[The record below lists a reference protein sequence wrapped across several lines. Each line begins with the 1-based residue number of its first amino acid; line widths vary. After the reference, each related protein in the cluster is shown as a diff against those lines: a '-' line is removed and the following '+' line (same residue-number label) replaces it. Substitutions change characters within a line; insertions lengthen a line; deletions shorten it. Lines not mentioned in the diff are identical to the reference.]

1 MKLTDVNWT
10 STDGMPLVGR
20 CWEPTGEPRAVVCL
34 VHGLGEHCGRY
45 AHVAAAL
52 NDAGYAVLACDQR
65 GHGRSGGK
73 RGFTPSY
80 EALMNDIGLL
90 LGQAEQRF
98 PGKPRFLYGHSLG
111 GNEVINYALRR
122 RPDLAGVVS
131 ASPGL
136 RTAFKPPALQLA
148 TGRLM
153 NRLWPAFT
161 MSNGLELAALSR
173 DPAVI
178 AAYQADP
185 LVHDRLS
192 ARLGMGLLES
202 GEWAIAHAAEFPLPL
217 LLMHGTADR
226 LTSHQASQQFAA
238 KAPTCTLKL
247 WEGLYHETHNE
258 PEKGEVIGFVVGW
271 LTSQAQTSHS
281 R

>member
-1 MKLTDVNWT
+1 MKLTDVTWT
-10 STDGMPLVGR
+10 STDGLPLVGR
-20 CWEPTGEPRAVVCL
+20 CWEPETEPRAVVCL

-52 NDAGYAVLACDQR
+52 NEAGYAVLACDQR

-73 RGFTPSY
+73 RGFIASY
-80 EALMNDIGLL
+80 DALMDDIGLL
-90 LGQAEQRF
+90 LAQAALRF
-98 PGKPRFLYGHSLG
+98 AGKPRFLYGHSLG

-122 RPDLAGVVS
+122 KPDLAGVVS
-131 ASPGL
+131 TSPGL

-148 TGRLM
+148 AGRLM

-161 MSNGLELAALSR
+161 MPNGLELAAISR
-173 DPAVI
+173 DPAVV

-192 ARLGMGLLES
+192 ARLGIELLQS
-202 GEWAIAHAAEFPLPL
+202 GEWAIAHAAAFPVPL

-226 LTSHQASQQFAA
+226 LTSHQASQEFAA
-238 KAPTCTLKL
+238 KAPNCTLKL

-258 PEKGEVIGFVVGW
+258 PEKDEVIGFVIDW
-271 LTSQAQTSHS
+271 MSEHC
-281 R
+281 

>member
-1 MKLTDVNWT
+1 MILTDVTWT
-10 STDGMPLVGR
+10 STDGLPLMGR
-20 CWEPTGEPRAVVCL
+20 CWEPEAEPRAVVCL

-52 NDAGYAVLACDQR
+52 NQAGYAVLACDQR

-73 RGFTPSY
+73 RGYIPSY
-80 EALMNDIGLL
+80 EALMSDIDLL
-90 LGQAEQRF
+90 LAQAEQRF

-111 GNEVINYALRR
+111 GNEVLNYALRR
-122 RPDLAGVVS
+122 RGCALAGVVS
-131 ASPGL
+131 TSPGL

-148 TGRLM
+148 AGRLM

-161 MSNGLELAALSR
+161 MPNGLELAAISR
-173 DPAVI
+173 DPAVV

-192 ARLGMGLLES
+192 ARLGIELLQS
-202 GEWAIAHAAEFPLPL
+202 GEWAIAHAAEFPVPL

-226 LTSHQASQQFAA
+226 LTSHQASQEFASH
-238 KAPTCTLKL
+238 APNCTLKL

-258 PEKGEVIGFVVGW
+258 PEKGEVIGFVISW
-271 LTSQAQTSHS
+271 LDAQGG
-281 R
+281 